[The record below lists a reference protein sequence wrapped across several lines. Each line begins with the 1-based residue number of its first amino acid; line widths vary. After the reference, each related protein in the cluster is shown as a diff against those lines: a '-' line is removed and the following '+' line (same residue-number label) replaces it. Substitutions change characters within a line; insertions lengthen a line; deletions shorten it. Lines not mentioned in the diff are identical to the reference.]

1 MIPPPPSRP
10 RSSRSSR
17 IPNSAAC
24 WPISPAPA
32 ASRSPTPSWPIS
44 PAAPPMSSPRTPT
57 RPQPRPRLPSQR
69 QSKMRRSPRTGCFGW
84 RSRRI
89 LLAWG
94 VGSGSGGR
102 PVAELNH
109 LPHHRGQRRRNAMS
123 SALKQTSIGMT
134 DAEWQAR
141 CDLAALYRVVD
152 HLDWTDLINT
162 HMSMRVPG
170 EPDTF
175 LINRYGEMFDE
186 ITASSLIKMD
196 IDGNV
201 LGEAGGKFNNAGFTI
216 HSGVYKARPDANCVM
231 HTHTRA
237 GAGLSLLDRGLRPI
251 SQDALQI
258 LDDVA
263 YHEYG
268 LPATQEECDAL
279 GRTCA
284 NGSCV
289 VLLNHGL
296 LALGPTVHGTMMRM
310 YMLERACEVELIART
325 LDAPPVQIAPD

>member
-1 MIPPPPSRP
+1 
-10 RSSRSSR
+10 
-17 IPNSAAC
+17 
-24 WPISPAPA
+24 
-32 ASRSPTPSWPIS
+32 
-44 PAAPPMSSPRTPT
+44 MSVALNEPRT
-57 RPQPRPRLPSQR
+57 
-69 QSKMRRSPRTGCFGW
+69 
-84 RSRRI
+84 
-89 LLAWG
+89 
-94 VGSGSGGR
+94 
-102 PVAELNH
+102 
-109 LPHHRGQRRRNAMS
+109 
-123 SALKQTSIGMT
+123 GMT

-141 CDLAALYRVVD
+141 CELAALYRVVD
-152 HLDWTDLINT
+152 HLGWTDLINT
-162 HMSMRVPG
+162 HMSMRIPG
-170 EPDTF
+170 EPDAF

-196 IDGNV
+196 KDGNV
-201 LGEAGGKFNNAGFTI
+201 LGDAGRFNNAGFTI

-284 NGSCV
+284 HGSCV

-325 LDAPPVQIAPD
+325 LDAPPVSIADDIVRKAGERMRQRRGDPEYGLMEWQGLVRAVDRKGADYRH